1 MTTDH
6 TTDSSASGATATNV
20 VVLPQRDEV
29 APPQNRAVAFVRE
42 HPVMTIAGGLALGAV
57 AAALI
62 PGRNRRYVARQG
74 SLIADA
80 IAAASTAIA
89 HQALGTLDTAST
101 GVRRGTRAM
110 ASRAEHAGEVVV
122 DKAGSAAQAAF
133 ERAQALLGRKPAL
146 SLGERIAARA
156 SEIVGR
162 LTR

>member
-1 MTTDH
+1 
-6 TTDSSASGATATNV
+6 
-20 VVLPQRDEV
+20 
-29 APPQNRAVAFVRE
+29 
-42 HPVMTIAGGLALGAV
+42 
-57 AAALI
+57 
-62 PGRNRRYVARQG
+62 
-74 SLIADA
+74 
-80 IAAASTAIA
+80 
-89 HQALGTLDTAST
+89 
-101 GVRRGTRAM
+101 M